1 MKKLTSRQEENIL
14 RVVKSDLGF
23 LGRGSSRMVFDM
35 PFDAYKYAD
44 LDGNKEYVV
53 KIPYC
58 SAGLNQTQ
66 NEIYTFEEY
75 KTTEYENYLAEIV
88 AIGEFIIIMEK
99 IEDCSEYF
107 DDADNYNL
115 FDEEEIADFIDAW
128 DDDCSAIRED
138 AVPLL
143 AFLQDQKGT
152 SDSGQIGYNGDGK
165 LKIYDYGFDVYGD
178 NLIGDVVG
186 FSANNEIQ
194 LVAFLDSLIRVF
206 WAVED
211 DEWNSKAN
219 TNWRQEL
226 LDEIIAENVEIF
238 SKAYKYFGSSIYST
252 RKAIKEIAD
261 KDVEKTA
268 RDEYYAYLCEQ
279 YDEEAAKVMLDE
291 EIESEL
297 PF

>member
-1 MKKLTSRQEENIL
+1 MKKLTSRQEESIL

-35 PFDAYKYAD
+35 PFEAYRYAD
-44 LDGNKEYVV
+44 LDEEKQYVV

-75 KTTEYENYLAEIV
+75 KTTEYEHYLAEIA

-107 DDADNYNL
+107 DNADDYDL
-115 FDEEEIADFIDAW
+115 FDEQDIAAFINEW
-128 DDDCSAIRED
+128 GDDCSAIRED
-138 AVPLL
+138 AIPLL

-152 SDSGQIGYNGDGK
+152 SDSGQIGYNGDGR

-178 NLIGDVVG
+178 NLIGDIIG
-186 FSANNEIQ
+186 FSATNEMQ
-194 LVAFLDSLIRVF
+194 VTAFLDSLIQVF

-211 DEWNSKAN
+211 NEWNTRAN
-219 TNWRQEL
+219 NNWRQEL
-226 LDEIIAENVEIF
+226 LDEIITENVEVF
-238 SKAYKYFGSSIYST
+238 NKTYKYFSSSIYST

-279 YDEEAAKVMLDE
+279 YDEEAAKVILDE
-291 EIESEL
+291 ESEL

>member
-1 MKKLTSRQEENIL
+1 MKKLTSRQEESIL
-14 RVVKSDLGF
+14 RIVKSDLGV
-23 LGRGSSRMVFDM
+23 LGRGSSRVVFDM
-35 PFDAYKYAD
+35 PFEAYRYAD
-44 LDGNKEYVV
+44 LDEEKEYVV

-58 SAGLNQTQ
+58 SSGLNQTQ

-75 KTTEYENYLAEIV
+75 KTTEYEHYLAEIA

-107 DDADNYNL
+107 DNADDYDL
-115 FDEEEIADFIDAW
+115 FDEQDIVAFVNEWGDE
-128 DDDCSAIRED
+128 CSAIRED

-152 SDSGQIGYNGDGK
+152 SDSGQIGYNGDGR

-178 NLIGDVVG
+178 NLIGDIVG
-186 FSANNEIQ
+186 FSVTNDMQ
-194 LVAFLDSLIRVF
+194 LITFLDSLIQVF

-211 DEWNSKAN
+211 SEWNTRAN
-219 TNWRQEL
+219 KNWRQEL
-226 LDEIIAENVEIF
+226 LDGIIAENVEIF
-238 SKAYKYFGSSIYST
+238 SKNYKYFNSNHYSM
-252 RKAIKEIAD
+252 RKAVKEIAD

-279 YDEEAAKVMLDE
+279 YDEEAAKVKLDE
-291 EIESEL
+291 ESEL